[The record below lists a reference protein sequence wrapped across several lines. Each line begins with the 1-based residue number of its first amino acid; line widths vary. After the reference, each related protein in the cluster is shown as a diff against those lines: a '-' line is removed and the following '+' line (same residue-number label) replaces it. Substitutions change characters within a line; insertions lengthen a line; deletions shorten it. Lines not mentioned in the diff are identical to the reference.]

1 MAEYLLQK
9 GANVN
14 AQDKGGL
21 IPLHNAS
28 SYGHM
33 DLASLL
39 IRYETNV
46 NATDRWGY
54 TPLHEAAQKG
64 RTHLSALLLAH
75 GADPFMRN
83 QEGQTPLDLATADDV
98 RSLLQDAMISP
109 PSTSG
114 AALSGATVSVASGMV
129 VTPTP
134 QHGIMTPVPPGASAT
149 SSGSSSPPMIGPVL
163 APHLPSSPARNL
175 LSPVPSLLSLLPAT
189 QHQEVETIVMPS
201 GASLTFCPMDSSD
214 TAAVVAAA
222 ADTPATV
229 HQLLHSLALEQ
240 LCSLFEREDISLD
253 VLCEMSHDDLRT
265 VGVAA
270 YAHRHKLIKAA
281 QRIRQHQ
288 NNIIGINS
296 GCTVLME
303 LATDDREFV
312 AVEEEMQNTI
322 REHRDNGHAGGIFSK
337 YNIVTIQKVR
347 NRRLWERYRH
357 RRGEVGDECGGSAN
371 ERMLFHGSP
380 FISAIVQKG
389 FDERHAYIGGMF
401 GAGVEKS
408 SNSCSFMYVTIKRN
422 VNRDTFDLCI

>member
-1 MAEYLLQK
+1 MQQRPPYANHRDSFHKGRNSTPLHLAAGYNNLDVAEYLLQK

-98 RSLLQDAMISP
+98 RSLLQDAMMSP
-109 PSTSG
+109 PAAAPGGGADALSLASGSG
-114 AALSGATVSVASGMV
+114 ADALSLAASGGGGLSV
-129 VTPTP
+129 VPS
-134 QHGIMTPVPPGASAT
+134 MSSSASPAVS
-149 SSGSSSPPMIGPVL
+149 SSGSVSPPLSGTVCGPLV
-163 APHLPSSPARNL
+163 APSSPARGL
-175 LSPVPSLLSLLPAT
+175 LSPAPSLLSLLPSS
-189 QHQEVETIVMPS
+189 QPQEVETIVMPS
-201 GASLTFCPMDSSD
+201 GASLTFCPMESSEAA
-214 TAAVVAAA
+214 AAVVAV
-222 ADTPATV
+222 DMPATV
-229 HQLLHSLALEQ
+229 HQLLRSLGLEQ
-240 LCSLFEREDISLD
+240 LCGLFEREDISLD

-270 YAHRHKLIKAA
+270 YGHRHKLMKSA
-281 QRIRQHQ
+281 QRIRQHH
-288 NNIIGINS
+288 NAVSGINS
-296 GCTVLME
+296 GCTVLVE
-303 LATDDREFV
+303 LSADDREFV

-337 YNIVTIQKVR
+337 YN
-347 NRRLWERYRH
+347 
-357 RRGEVGDECGGSAN
+357 
-371 ERMLFHGSP
+371 
-380 FISAIVQKG
+380 
-389 FDERHAYIGGMF
+389 
-401 GAGVEKS
+401 
-408 SNSCSFMYVTIKRN
+408 
-422 VNRDTFDLCI
+422 